1 MKNKFLVIAL
11 YLVGVSANAQFTFL
25 NSDGAT
31 VESGTTVTYGQGQ
44 VGNPAGY
51 YEFFIS
57 NETSEAIYLKAEL
70 VSAENADGSSFEI
83 CFAQQCYTPIEVG
96 QKFPSG
102 TPNSFALNAGAQT
115 GPGNHLANTLDND
128 TPMEFVFRFYQ
139 TDQAGTTELG
149 NDFFITY
156 RFDPTLG
163 VTDNAFLDF
172 NISATLVGDYLETR
186 SSDGYTLSIYNKR
199 GRSVKKK
206 RITTQTNRMP
216 IGDLPAGMYF
226 VRVVNDQNAS
236 KTIKIIKK

>member
-1 MKNKFLVIAL
+1 MKSKFLFLAMC
-11 YLVGVSANAQFTFL
+11 LVGVSANAQFTFL

-44 VGNPAGY
+44 VGDPAGY

-57 NETSEAIYLKAEL
+57 NDTSESIYLKAEL
-70 VSAENADGSSFEI
+70 VSADNADGSSFEI
-83 CFAQQCYTPIEVG
+83 CFGLCYTDIAVG
-96 QKFPSG
+96 QKFPNNGSV
-102 TPNSFALNAGAQT
+102 FIDAGSQT
-115 GPGNHLANTLDND
+115 SSGNHLVNTLDND
-128 TPMEFVFRFYQ
+128 TPMNFVFRFYQ

-156 RFDPTLG
+156 SYDSALG
-163 VTDNAFLDF
+163 LSDNAFLDF
-172 NISATLVGDYLETR
+172 NISATLVGDYIETR
-186 SSDGYTLSIYNKR
+186 SPDIYTLSIYDKR

-206 RITTQTNRMP
+206 NITTQTNRMP

-236 KTIKIIKK
+236 KTIKIIKM